1 MIKIKHIVQIYFSIN
16 RPMWSKLPVEWI
28 NRRFE
33 FFNKYTLNSLLRQSN
48 RNFDIW
54 VMCGSW
60 RKKATNR
67 LTWHKKIKLMY
78 DNAKAELEKLDT
90 HYIAITRIDSDDL
103 MHVDGMEEVIN
114 VTRTNINPNFNKMTL
129 MFNKNYLWDRNN
141 GHIGYHYRHSPPF
154 FTHILSKKV
163 YKNYT
168 EYLRVHDVSHGQA
181 TISTDFYQELS
192 KHKICVVKHRDNN
205 SLRKRGALP
214 TVMTPEKWKEL
225 LKKDKVVT
233 DVGKEMLEILKD
245 FSVVE
250 L

>member
-1 MIKIKHIVQIYFSIN
+1 
-16 RPMWSKLPVEWI
+16 MWSKLPVEWI

-33 FFNKYTLNSLLRQSN
+33 FFNRYTLNSLLRQSN

-60 RKKATNR
+60 RKKATDR

-129 MFNKNYLWDRNN
+129 MFNKNDLIFYAIA
-141 GHIGYHYRHSPPF
+141 GTAIGFIAEFAGASLTVTLLTSLLIPP
-154 FTHILSKKV
+154 IL
-163 YKNYT
+163 
-168 EYLRVHDVSHGQA
+168 LQ
-181 TISTDFYQELS
+181 
-192 KHKICVVKHRDNN
+192 
-205 SLRKRGALP
+205 
-214 TVMTPEKWKEL
+214 
-225 LKKDKVVT
+225 
-233 DVGKEMLEILKD
+233 
-245 FSVVE
+245 VE
-250 L
+250 RLQIQ